1 MYNGYIGMGGAMGVW
16 GDRYRV
22 DKSTQVEEYSVEDD
36 DAGGLEWVAVDYVAA
51 CYGVADLDS

>member
-1 MYNGYIGMGGAMGVW
+1 MGVW